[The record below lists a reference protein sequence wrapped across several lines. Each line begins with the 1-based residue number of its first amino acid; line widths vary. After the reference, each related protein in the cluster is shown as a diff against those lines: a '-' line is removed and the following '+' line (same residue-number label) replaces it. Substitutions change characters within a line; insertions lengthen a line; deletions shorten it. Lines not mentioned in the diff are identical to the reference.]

1 MEIAT
6 AVKTT
11 WAVDL
16 THSEVQFNV
25 KHLVISTVTG
35 FFRSFEGSVNTE
47 SEDFDGAEVRL
58 PSGIR

>member
-11 WAVDL
+11 WAVDP
-16 THSEVQFNV
+16 THSEVQFKV